1 VIERER
7 ERERERDKERKEG
20 RKEDSFAGAV
30 CQSGLDM
37 SRHCTRT

>member
-20 RKEDSFAGAV
+20 RKTALQEQCASQA
-30 CQSGLDM
+30 S
-37 SRHCTRT
+37 T